1 MATVASVPPDQLPWP
16 LFDLFLDV
24 PHPAAS
30 ASCPPPFLVTSPD
43 SSEDLSQTI
52 PQIARFAFP
61 EYDGPVGQQQ
71 PQPINRFDRYA
82 MQCPGFQ
89 HFTFSMQL
97 QSGTR
102 LHGHVRRYLP
112 PNLQAPTRY
121 DVGRRGER
129 ALVLLTRCAG
139 ADTLYAAILKYVPAD
154 AVSLRAVLTRRI
166 HSVLLTY
173 SSSFL
178 RTDPWKRYPRSKR
191 RSRRNCVPER
201 SRKSGS

>member
-1 MATVASVPPDQLPWP
+1 MATVASVPPDRLPWP

-30 ASCPPPFLVTSPD
+30 TSCPPPFLVTSPD

-71 PQPINRFDRYA
+71 PQPMNQFDRYA
-82 MQCPGFQ
+82 MQSPGFQ

-112 PNLQAPTRY
+112 PNHLAPTRY

-139 ADTLYAAILKYVPAD
+139 ADTLYAAILKYVSAD
-154 AVSLRAVLTRRI
+154 AASLLA
-166 HSVLLTY
+166 
-173 SSSFL
+173 
-178 RTDPWKRYPRSKR
+178 
-191 RSRRNCVPER
+191 
-201 SRKSGS
+201 G